1 MLFLPLILKLFLPV
15 FAIISVINP
24 AIKNLMP
31 AKSVLAPVS
40 LPAILKALNPSL
52 IKGKAKAQV
61 NADNVANKTTKG
73 FC

>member
-1 MLFLPLILKLFLPV
+1 
-15 FAIISVINP
+15 
-24 AIKNLMP
+24 MP

-40 LPAILKALNPSL
+40 SPTISKALIPSL
-52 IKGKAKAQV
+52 IKGKANAQV